1 MGWKRE
7 TSEKGREWRNGKK
20 GSKEEEDVIM
30 GDIFR
35 NYKGRK
41 RDRGRKGG
49 RGRGSG
55 G

>member
-1 MGWKRE
+1 MEERK
-7 TSEKGREWRNGKK
+7 KGVY